1 MSVACTLAS
10 DDRHERSDWDPTNK
24 CAAREASPGRSP
36 LTLELVTVA
45 ARAAATK
52 TLEPT
57 IVLDVG
63 ELFGI
68 TDHFVITSGR
78 NDRQV
83 KAIVDE
89 VTNQVRLAGGR
100 TVRPAEGLGSLA
112 WVLLDFG
119 DFIVH
124 VFSAEA
130 REFYDLERLWRD
142 AIRIEVD
149 ALVDAEGVPR

>member
-1 MSVACTLAS
+1 VCGPQPEKPSGQGL
-10 DDRHERSDWDPTNK
+10 
-24 CAAREASPGRSP
+24 
-36 LTLELVTVA
+36 LTLELAQVA

-52 TLEPT
+52 TLEAT
-57 IVLDVG
+57 TLLDVG
-63 ELFGI
+63 DLFGI
-68 TDHFVITSGR
+68 TDHFLITSGR

-89 VTNQVRLAGGR
+89 VTTRVREAGGR

-130 REFYDLERLWRD
+130 RAFYDLERLWRD
-142 AIRIEVD
+142 ATRIELD
-149 ALVDAEGVPR
+149 TLVDAEGVAR